1 MSDDRTSQK
10 ISQVRGIVFRL
21 DDGFFFVDIMRVRE
35 IIRRPELGMLVSM
48 PTFVAGVMTL
58 RGAVVPVLNLSE
70 RFELPE
76 RTVGPRSR
84 ILILSLPGHLAGILF
99 DEVTEVLTLAV
110 DAIQP
115 PPSLMSAR
123 IAPLFIGVASIRE
136 RLISLVNIDRL
147 LSPEERRTLDALAN
161 PDPKCPGEGVPCT

>member
-1 MSDDRTSQK
+1 MSGV
-10 ISQVRGIVFRL
+10 ICQVRGIVFRL
-21 DDGFFFVDIMRVRE
+21 DDGLFFVDIMRVRE
-35 IIRRPELGMLVSM
+35 IIRLPKLGKLVSM

-58 RGAVVPVLNLSE
+58 HGAVVPVLNLRE
-70 RFELPE
+70 RFELPMQ
-76 RTVGPRSR
+76 TVGPRSR
-84 ILILSLPGHLAGILF
+84 ILILSLPGHQLGILV

-110 DAIQP
+110 DDIQP

-123 IAPLFIGVASIRE
+123 IAPLFIGVASDRE

-161 PDPKCPGEGVPCT
+161 PDPTCPGEGVPCT